1 MALMGLL
8 LRAQQARAA
17 HHPDG
22 HGLPPGEGAGDGR
35 RSPERLSPSAR
46 LVNKSRSDAKGLR
59 ERRRGK
65 VPEKSPLLPSEI
77 HPHRH

>member
-17 HHPDG
+17 HRPEG
-22 HGLPPGEGAGDGR
+22 HGLPQ
-35 RSPERLSPSAR
+35 ERVLGMEEDPQKAEPHAS

-59 ERRRGK
+59 ERSGERESAREI
-65 VPEKSPLLPSEI
+65 PFLPSEI